1 MSKVGW
7 VTQLPTVAISNRKQQ
22 KFEVRTHE
30 DIDPIMAA
38 VYDGARAIMAAVYAG
53 AIVAAVQEVFPC

>member
-1 MSKVGW
+1 MGNPA
-7 VTQLPTVAISNRKQQ
+7 TNGGE
-22 KFEVRTHE
+22 FEPKATKIRSENTHE

-38 VYDGARAIMAAVYAG
+38 VYAGARAIMAAVYAG